1 MHLIVLCLYKIYLT
15 VQGMCVLDRT
25 VAKVTAIVIAIL
37 PEVNIALTIA
47 LITIAIITIAIITIA
62 IIHNL

>member
-1 MHLIVLCLYKIYLT
+1 
-15 VQGMCVLDRT
+15 MCVLDRT